1 MANIPMAMPATA
13 PSPDQMAILDQIRQN
28 AAPGQ
33 ISNELLSGAS
43 QVDPQA
49 VYKFKSELNK
59 LQVPPEVLNIL
70 DRLLQEILSNPERY
84 AEIRQAALEAGIP
97 ADILPERF
105 DPSFFGALNMALDQL
120 SGAGAG
126 EKVQSFAKGGIAEL
140 KPIAKAIQSQG
151 RNGDTI
157 LAHINPAEARML
169 KRMGGSGTINP
180 ATGLPEF
187 GFFDNPLGAISDAI
201 SGIGKAVSDFAKS
214 SVGRVVTTIALG
226 MVLGPAAASF
236 LGVSSPLALAAVSGF
251 VGGAGSTLLAGGN
264 IGDAL
269 RSGVLAGISAGV
281 ANWGMSQ
288 FMGPGAM
295 APGAEGAAPGAPAIP
310 GAEAAP
316 VVPPEYA
323 GDPFGGASSVPSAPI
338 TPESVSNIQ
347 PTVFS
352 PQDALKKAAPVAPP
366 VQAAPAGSPNFPE
379 LTPAQELAQ
388 GQGLSPSMP
397 QSPWEQAKQFGS
409 DAWNKTKDMWSK
421 ISPSEIQAEGAAK
434 AQQAGQ
440 TAADAA
446 KAAGAP
452 EWQQIRAYDAA
463 VKSATPGILS
473 TYGPAVGTGLGIMA
487 LSGGFD
493 KKPVEP
499 GQITKSLYKPAAQR
513 IREEGTQ
520 RQNYIQGLP
529 GVQYDQY
536 GEPIAGSFTGSL
548 PTYNTPTYGSLT
560 PGVMQPSG
568 IMQLPPIYTTPQ
580 GAMGSG
586 KIAQPYNTALMY
598 PNLLYPNYP
607 NYSIQQYEDGGVV
620 QKSAEQIAADQA
632 AADKAAADK
641 AAADALAAQQ
651 RQARDAVAQQKAMRR
666 AQGYGTMYANI
677 NAGLGALAP
686 EVNPINSYFQ
696 ANPDVQAEYYRS
708 NSPLTQS
715 EFAKQ
720 HFTQWGQQEGRTSPG
735 SYGDEQFGARNRAA
749 QLAALNQAYAPMLQ
763 GQQSYLSGIAN
774 ILKPATS
781 VTTPATAFSTD
792 KGIAALA
799 QGGYP
804 RMNGQISGPG
814 TEKSDSI
821 PAMLSDGEFV
831 MTAKA
836 VRGMGN
842 GSRRDG
848 AKKMYKLMHQ
858 LESNAQRA

>member
-1 MANIPMAMPATA
+1 MAMPAAA
-13 PSPDQMAILDQIRQN
+13 PSLDQMAIFDQIRQN
-28 AAPGQ
+28 ASPGQ

-49 VYKFKSELNK
+49 VYKFKSELSK
-59 LQVPPEVLNIL
+59 LQIPPEVLNIL
-70 DRLLQEILSNPERY
+70 DRLLQEILSNPQRY
-84 AEIRQAALEAGIP
+84 AEIRQTALEAGIP
-97 ADILPERF
+97 ADLLPERF

-120 SGAGAG
+120 SGAG

-187 GFFDNPLGAISDAI
+187 GFFDNPLGAISDTL
-201 SGIGKAVSDFAKS
+201 SGIGKAVGDFAKS

-226 MVLGPAAASF
+226 MVLGPAAAGF

-269 RSGVLAGISAGV
+269 KSGALAGITAGV
-281 ANWGMSQ
+281 TQWGMSQ
-288 FMGPGAM
+288 FMVPGAV

-352 PQDALKKAAPVAPP
+352 PQDALKNAAPVAPP
-366 VQAAPAGSPNFPE
+366 VQAAPAGSTNFPE

-409 DAWNKTKDMWSK
+409 DTWQQAKQYGSDAWKK
-421 ISPSEIQAEGAAK
+421 ISPSEIQAEGAVK
-434 AQQAGQ
+434 AQEAGR
-440 TAADAA
+440 AAINPSDPPWLQQ
-446 KAAGAP
+446 KAY
-452 EWQQIRAYDAA
+452 EAA
-463 VKSATPGILS
+463 VKANTPGMLA

-487 LSGGFD
+487 LSGGFTP
-493 KKPVEP
+493 KTPEP
-499 GQITKSLYKPAAQR
+499 GPVTQNLRKPSSQY
-513 IREEGTQ
+513 IREQGLQ
-520 RQNYIQGLP
+520 QKYYVQNLP

-536 GEPIAGSFTGSL
+536 GEPIGPTGSL
-548 PTYNTPTYGSLT
+548 PPYATAPAAPTYGSL
-560 PGVMQPSG
+560 G
-568 IMQLPPIYTTPQ
+568 IGQSQY
-580 GAMGSG
+580 A
-586 KIAQPYNTALMY
+586 
-598 PNLLYPNYP
+598 PNQWV
-607 NYSIQQYEDGGVV
+607 QQY
-620 QKSAEQIAADQA
+620 SSF
-632 AADKAAADK
+632 
-641 AAADALAAQQ
+641 
-651 RQARDAVAQQKAMRR
+651 
-666 AQGYGTMYANI
+666 
-677 NAGLGALAP
+677 
-686 EVNPINSYFQ
+686 NPSWMTPNRMFNS
-696 ANPDVQAEYYRS
+696 
-708 NSPLTQS
+708 
-715 EFAKQ
+715 
-720 HFTQWGQQEGRTSPG
+720 G
-735 SYGDEQFGARNRAA
+735 
-749 QLAALNQAYAPMLQ
+749 
-763 GQQSYLSGIAN
+763 GIAN
-774 ILKPATS
+774 L
-781 VTTPATAFSTD
+781 
-792 KGIAALA
+792 AA
-799 QGGYP
+799 GGYP

-842 GSRRDG
+842 GSRLDG

-858 LESNAQRA
+858 LERNAQRA